1 MFSIFWQVRLG
12 VIGKKDVQK
21 GKQIVNKGIYE
32 EFWITNVY
40 IF

>member
-1 MFSIFWQVRLG
+1 MFSIFWQVWLG
-12 VIGKKDVQK
+12 VIEKKDVKK